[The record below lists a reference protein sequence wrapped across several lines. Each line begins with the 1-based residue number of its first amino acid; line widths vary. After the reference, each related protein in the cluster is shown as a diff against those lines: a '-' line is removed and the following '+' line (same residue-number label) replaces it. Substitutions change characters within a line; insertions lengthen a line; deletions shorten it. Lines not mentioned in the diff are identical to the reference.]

1 MRSVEAKGSVAELP
15 ELTVYAEALAPLL
28 VERAIRSVEVH
39 EPRVLRAVAPEPFQA
54 AVTGRRVTAVSRRG
68 KILALALE
76 AGPRV
81 DVHFMLGG
89 EPYWLPADAT
99 TRVPLP
105 VLTLEREDGAR
116 LVFSDRHFDLLKP
129 GEAKMWVGLD
139 RKERGG
145 LDPLAPAFT
154 VAALQALCARNKLW
168 PIKTVL
174 CDQRLIG
181 GLGNAYADEILWEA
195 RIKPRRTASLM
206 TAEEIARV
214 HAATATTLAAATA
227 ALRQLVGAGPLRG
240 EPKREFFRVHHRARK
255 PCPRCGARILTESLR
270 GRSTYWCPDCQP

>member
-1 MRSVEAKGSVAELP
+1 MAELP

-28 VERAIRSVEVH
+28 VGRAFRSVEVH
-39 EPRVLRAVAPEPFQA
+39 EPRVLRGVAPEPFQA
-54 AVTGRRVTAVSRRG
+54 AVTGRRVTAVARRG
-68 KILALALE
+68 KTLALALD
-76 AGPRV
+76 AGPRI
-81 DVHFMLGG
+81 DVHLMLGG
-89 EPYWLPADAT
+89 EPYWIAPGASDAT

-105 VLTLEREDGAR
+105 VLTLHREDGAR

-129 GEAKMWVGLD
+129 GDAKMWAGLD

-145 LDPLAPAFT
+145 LDPLTPAFT
-154 VAALQALCARNKLW
+154 VAALAGLCARNKLW

-174 CDQRLIG
+174 CDQRLIA

-195 RIKPRRTASLM
+195 RVKPRRTASLL
-206 TAEEIARV
+206 TAEETARV

-227 ALRQLVGAGPLRG
+227 ALRQLVGTGPLRG

-255 PCPRCGARILTESLR
+255 PCPRCGARILMESLR
-270 GRSTYWCPDCQP
+270 DRSTYWCPACQP

>member
-1 MRSVEAKGSVAELP
+1 MAGH
-15 ELTVYAEALAPLL
+15 AP
-28 VERAIRSVEVH
+28 
-39 EPRVLRAVAPEPFQA
+39 
-54 AVTGRRVTAVSRRG
+54 
-68 KILALALE
+68 
-76 AGPRV
+76 
-81 DVHFMLGG
+81 D
-89 EPYWLPADAT
+89 
-99 TRVPLP
+99 
-105 VLTLEREDGAR
+105 R
-116 LVFSDRHFDLLKP
+116 LDQFGLKHI
-129 GEAKMWVGLD
+129 GHG
-139 RKERGG
+139 
-145 LDPLAPAFT
+145 PLA
-154 VAALQALCARNKLW
+154 QSARRAEHHHVVG

-270 GRSTYWCPDCQP
+270 GRSTYWCPGCQR

>member
-1 MRSVEAKGSVAELP
+1 LAELP
-15 ELTVYAEALAPLL
+15 ELTIYAEALAPLL
-28 VERAIRSVEVH
+28 VGRAIHSVEVH
-39 EPRVLRAVAPEPFQA
+39 EPRVLRGVALELFQA
-54 AVTGRRVTAVSRRG
+54 AVTRRRVTAVVRRG
-68 KILALALE
+68 KTLALGLE
-76 AGPRV
+76 SGPRV
-81 DVHFMLGG
+81 DVHLMLGG
-89 EPYWLPADAT
+89 EPYWLAPGASDAT

-105 VLTLEREDGAR
+105 VLTLYREDGAR
-116 LVFSDRHFDLLKP
+116 LVFSDRQFDLLKP
-129 GEAKMWVGLD
+129 GDAKMWVGLD

-154 VAALQALCARNKLW
+154 VAALRALVSRNKLW

-174 CDQRLIG
+174 CDQRLIA

-214 HAATATTLAAATA
+214 HAAVATTLVAATA
-227 ALRQLVGAGPLRG
+227 GLRQLIGTGPLRG

-270 GRSTYWCPDCQP
+270 DRSTYWCPVCQP